1 MTRFNLPRRD
11 PSDRT
16 PNEIAQHAVVDQ
28 LVTGYGVEEDLAARF
43 VAEKVTAAKSPG
55 WLNPDD
61 RRTAARIARRLL
73 TERRAQREREASA

>member
-16 PNEIAQHAVVDQ
+16 PHEIAQHAVVEQ
-28 LVTGYGVEEDLAARF
+28 LVTEDLAARF
-43 VAEKVTAAKSPG
+43 VAEKVTAAKGPG

-61 RRTAARIARRLL
+61 RRAAARIARRLL
-73 TERRAQREREASA
+73 TERRAAREREAS